1 MDSNNKNQIYRAG
14 DKAVAETK
22 DNRLVVV
29 PKDYLI
35 GPVFA
40 AVPQNGSREVT
51 IGSRKYLLGGF
62 NPMDADARPPALD
75 VRHARAIFTLLSFR
89 DPLHKDSTRIIRFS
103 MNEFCRRY
111 ADSNGGRYSRSIAKI
126 LGNLLDGYM
135 RVTDTETGIAHT
147 YRFIERLDIE
157 HHPIRRKDATLAT
170 TKQMEMWLNGCSL
183 SPEFYDLME
192 QVAEL
197 QHFRLDALNEITSP
211 LAQSVYLFLPS
222 RASHH
227 STTDPFELT
236 LTRLLEQ
243 VSFPIPKRKSRR
255 KQLFTQHEDEG
266 RSLLQQLDGRKT
278 LSGRFRCTLANTA
291 DGLDWKLQ
299 CWIERDV
306 ERFVTMPPKENSNL
320 KKAFLASGRTEAD
333 WSKMLTR
340 IVPLSGY
347 ECDLITAAGIDMEK
361 GRRFYEATRAVLGES
376 RFVPI
381 LAEAKAARLEKR
393 PTTKTP
399 GHRLTAWLMEAVR
412 VPTSSKKR

>member
-1 MDSNNKNQIYRAG
+1 MRLGKKLKNGKTMIN
-14 DKAVAETK
+14 AETE

-62 NPMDADARPPALD
+62 NPLKANLHPPALD
-75 VRHARAIFTLLSFR
+75 VRHARAIFTMLSFR
-89 DPLHKDSTRIIRFS
+89 DPICDDSTRIIRFS

-111 ADSNGGRYSRSIAKI
+111 ADSQGGRYSRAIAGI
-126 LGNLLDGYM
+126 LGDLLDGYM
-135 RVTDTETGIAHT
+135 RVTDTETGIAHE
-147 YRFIERLDIE
+147 YRFIERIDIE
-157 HHPIRRKDATLAT
+157 RIPIRRRDASLAT
-170 TKQMEMWLNGCSL
+170 TKQMEMWLNGCTL
-183 SPEFYDLME
+183 SQEFYDLMK

-197 QHFRLDALNEITSP
+197 QHLRLDALNTIRSP
-211 LAQSVYLFLPS
+211 LAQAIYLFLPS
-222 RASHH
+222 RAIHH
-227 STTDPFELT
+227 STDDPFEIT

-243 VSFPIPKRKSRR
+243 VSFPIPSKKYQR
-255 KQLFTQHEDEG
+255 KQLFKQHEDEG

-278 LSGRFRCTLANTA
+278 LSGRFRCTLADTA

-299 CWIERDV
+299 CWIERNV
-306 ERFVTMPPKENSNL
+306 ERLVTMPPKENSKL

-333 WSKMLTR
+333 WSKMLTH

-347 ECDLITAAGIDMEK
+347 ECDLITVAGIDIEK

-376 RFVPI
+376 RFVSI

-412 VPTSSKKR
+412 VPPALPKR